1 MDREKY
7 IETHT
12 SAVND
17 ALRWLERE
25 TFLRTNYPQML
36 AGPVQGELLKI
47 LVELTGARN
56 VLEIGTFTGYSAI
69 CLASGLPEDGFLDT
83 LEVNE
88 ELSGLIEEG
97 FRRAGLASRIRLHI
111 GDALETIPGLGKTYD
126 LVFIDADKRQY
137 DKYFSAV
144 VGIVRPGGLIV
155 ADDVLWGG
163 KPYEDP
169 VPQDAQTQGIV
180 RFNDLASSDP
190 RVESLILPLRHGL
203 ALLRRL

>member
-36 AGPVQGELLKI
+36 AGPVQGELLKM

-97 FRRAGLASRIRLHI
+97 FRRAGLTSRIRLHI

>member
-36 AGPVQGELLKI
+36 AGPVQGELLKM

-69 CLASGLPEDGFLDT
+69 CLASGLPEDGVLDT

-97 FRRAGLASRIRLHI
+97 FRRAGLTSRIRLHI